1 MASRLA
7 SADVSSGEK
16 MCGIIGYVGNK
27 PAVEM
32 LKDAMTRLEYRGY
45 DSAGIATIAAGVV
58 YLRKDKG
65 KVAYVI
71 DNCNV
76 ENLPGNTGIGHVR
89 WATHGGVTLEN
100 AHPHLDSLSQIAVVH
115 NGIIE
120 NYEQLKYR
128 LARKY
133 KFKSDTDTEVIP
145 HLIREQIDAGL
156 VFEEAFIAAVK
167 QLEGSFAVIA
177 ISMLADGKLFAARK
191 DSPMVLGIGENANF
205 IGSDVLSFLSYTREA
220 VYIEDNEIIVMTA
233 KSYKIFDF
241 EHHEKKRTSVNITW
255 KLSEAGKGNY
265 DHFMIKEIN
274 EQPAV
279 IRQALMQNERQIN
292 QMAID
297 ILRSHQVIFVACGTS
312 RFAALIGRYVF
323 SRIGHTFS
331 DVVMASEF
339 GYFSDS
345 VDKNTLVIAISQSGE
360 TADVMDGVKQA
371 KAKGATVYSIVNVE
385 GSSLARMSDKA
396 LYLSCGPEIGVAA
409 TKSFTAQLC
418 LMYLLAYAM
427 DGRLT
432 EGKEKLL
439 EISALIEEGL
449 RSNMSEIAV
458 IAEKLKDKKDF
469 YFLARGIN
477 FAMAGEGAL
486 KLKEVCYV
494 HAEGMPAG
502 ELKHGTLALIEEGTP
517 VVAICPTDYTYTDTI
532 SNISEAMVRGAT
544 VVGISNTNQSVFAD
558 WIKIPEVEMI
568 FYPLV
573 TVIPLQLLAYHS
585 AIVRGLDPDKP
596 RNLAKSVTVK

>member
-1 MASRLA
+1 
-7 SADVSSGEK
+7 

-27 PAVEM
+27 PAVEI
-32 LKDAMTRLEYRGY
+32 LKDALTRLEYRGY
-45 DSAGIATIAAGVV
+45 DSAGIATISGGKVH
-58 YLRKDKG
+58 LCKDKG
-65 KVAYVI
+65 KVADVI
-71 DNCNV
+71 ETCSIK
-76 ENLPGNTGIGHVR
+76 NLPGNIGIGHVR
-89 WATHGGVTLEN
+89 WATHGSVTREN
-100 AHPHLDSLSQIAVVH
+100 AHPHCDALSQIAVIH

-120 NYEQLKYR
+120 NYEELKER
-128 LARKY
+128 LVKQY
-133 KFKSDTDTEVIP
+133 KFQSDTDTEVIP
-145 HLIREQIDAGL
+145 HLIREQIDSGL
-156 VFEEAFIAAVK
+156 NFEDAFFAAVR
-167 QLEGSFAVIA
+167 QLQGSFAIIVI
-177 ISMLADGKLFAARK
+177 STLADGKLFAARK
-191 DSPMVLGIGENANF
+191 DSPMVLGIGKDANF
-205 IGSDVLSFLSYTREA
+205 VGSDVLSFLPYTREA
-220 VYIEDNEIIVMTA
+220 VYIEDGDCVVMT
-233 KSYKIFDF
+233 KNSYQIYDFDQ
-241 EHHEKKRTSVNITW
+241 HQKQRASVNITW
-255 KLSEAGKGNY
+255 DLSEAGKGDY
-265 DHFMIKEIN
+265 AHFMIKEIK

-279 IRQALMQNERQIN
+279 IRQALMQDDRQLN
-292 QMAID
+292 RMAID
-297 ILRSHQVIFVACGTS
+297 ILRSRQVIFVACGSS
-312 RFAALIGRYVF
+312 RFAALIGRYAF
-323 SRIGHTFS
+323 SRVGHTFS

-360 TADVMDGVKQA
+360 TADVMNGVKQA
-371 KAKGATVYSIVNVE
+371 KAKGATVYSIINVE

-418 LMYLLAYAM
+418 LLYLLAYAM

-439 EISALIEEGL
+439 EISALIEDDL
-449 RSNMSEIAV
+449 QTNTSEIAV
-458 IAEKLKDKKDF
+458 IAEKFKDKKDF

-494 HAEGMPAG
+494 HAEGMAAG

-517 VVAICPTDYTYTDTI
+517 VVAICPTDYTYADI
-532 SNISEAMVRGAT
+532 VSNVSEARVRGAT
-544 VVGISNTNQSVFAD
+544 VIGISNTNQLVFD
-558 WIKIPEVEMI
+558 EWIKIPEVEMV

-585 AIVRGLDPDKP
+585 AIVRGFDPDKP

>member
-1 MASRLA
+1 
-7 SADVSSGEK
+7 VK
-16 MCGIIGYVGNK
+16 
-27 PAVEM
+27 
-32 LKDAMTRLEYRGY
+32 
-45 DSAGIATIAAGVV
+45 
-58 YLRKDKG
+58 
-65 KVAYVI
+65 
-71 DNCNV
+71 
-76 ENLPGNTGIGHVR
+76 
-89 WATHGGVTLEN
+89 
-100 AHPHLDSLSQIAVVH
+100 
-115 NGIIE
+115 
-120 NYEQLKYR
+120 
-128 LARKY
+128 KY

-156 VFEEAFIAAVK
+156 TFEDAFFAAVK
-167 QLEGSFAVIA
+167 QLEGSFAIIA
-177 ISMLADGKLFAARK
+177 ISTLADGKLFAARK
-191 DSPMVLGIGENANF
+191 DSPMVLGIGKDVNF
-205 IGSDVLSFLSYTREA
+205 VGSDVLSFLPYTREA
-220 VYIEDNEIIVMTA
+220 VYIEDGECVVMTS
-233 KSYKIFDF
+233 KSYQIYDF
-241 EHHEKKRTSVNITW
+241 EHHEKKRESVNITW
-255 KLSEAGKGNY
+255 ELSETGKGDY
-265 DHFMIKEIN
+265 PHFMIKEIR

-279 IRQALMQNERQIN
+279 IRQAMMQDDKVLNR
-292 QMAID
+292 MAID
-297 ILRSHQVIFVACGTS
+297 ILRSRQVIFVACGSS

-323 SRIGHTFS
+323 SRVGHTFS

-345 VDKNTLVIAISQSGE
+345 VDKNTLIIAISQSGE
-360 TADVMDGVKQA
+360 TADVMNGVKQA

-418 LMYLLAYAM
+418 LLYLLAYAM

-439 EISALIEEGL
+439 EISALIEEDL
-449 RSNMSEIAV
+449 QTNTSEIAA

-494 HAEGMPAG
+494 HAEGMAAG

-517 VVAICPTDYTYTDTI
+517 VVAICPTDYTYTDII
-532 SNISEAMVRGAT
+532 SNISEAQVRGAT
-544 VVGISNTNQSVFAD
+544 VIGISNANQSVFAE
-558 WIKIPEVEMI
+558 WIKIPEVETV

-573 TVIPLQLLAYHS
+573 TLIPLQLLAYHS
-585 AIVRGLDPDKP
+585 AIVRGYDPDKP

>member
-1 MASRLA
+1 
-7 SADVSSGEK
+7 
-16 MCGIIGYVGNK
+16 MCGIIGYVGDK
-27 PAVEM
+27 PAVEI
-32 LKDAMTRLEYRGY
+32 LKDALTRLEYRGY
-45 DSAGIATIAAGVV
+45 DSAGIATIDGGK
-58 YLRKDKG
+58 LHLCKNKG
-65 KVAYVI
+65 KVADVI
-71 DNCNV
+71 EDCNIN
-76 ENLPGNTGIGHVR
+76 NLPGNIGIGHVR
-89 WATHGGVTLEN
+89 WATHGSVTREN
-100 AHPHLDSLSQIAVVH
+100 AHPHCDALSQIAVIH

-120 NYEQLKYR
+120 NYEELKQR
-128 LARKY
+128 LVKQY
-133 KFKSDTDTEVIP
+133 KFQSDTDTEVIP

-156 VFEEAFIAAVK
+156 NFEDAFFTAVR
-167 QLEGSFAVIA
+167 QLQGSFAIIVV
-177 ISMLADGKLFAARK
+177 STLADGKLYAARK
-191 DSPMVLGIGENANF
+191 DSPMVLGIGKDANF
-205 IGSDVLSFLSYTREA
+205 IGSDVLSFLPYTREA
-220 VYIEDNEIIVMTA
+220 VYIEDGDCVVMT
-233 KSYKIFDF
+233 KNSYQIYDFD
-241 EHHEKKRTSVNITW
+241 HHQKPRVSVNITW
-255 KLSEAGKGNY
+255 DLSEAGKGDY
-265 DHFMIKEIN
+265 AHFMIKEIK

-279 IRQALMQNERQIN
+279 IRQALMQDDRQLN
-292 QMAID
+292 RMAID
-297 ILRSHQVIFVACGTS
+297 ILRSRQVIFVACGSS
-312 RFAALIGRYVF
+312 RFAALIGRYAF
-323 SRIGHTFS
+323 SRVGHTFS

-360 TADVMDGVKQA
+360 TADVMNGVKQA

-418 LMYLLAYAM
+418 LLYLLAYAM
-427 DGRLT
+427 DGRLI

-439 EISALIEEGL
+439 EISSLIEEGL
-449 RSNMSEIAV
+449 QNNNSEIAV
-458 IAEKLKDKKDF
+458 IAEKFKDKKDF

-494 HAEGMPAG
+494 HAEGMAAG

-517 VVAICPTDYTYTDTI
+517 VVAICPTDYTYADII
-532 SNISEAMVRGAT
+532 SNVSEARVRGAT
-544 VVGISNTNQSVFAD
+544 VIGISNTNQLVFD
-558 WIKIPEVEMI
+558 EWIKIPEVEMV

-585 AIVRGLDPDKP
+585 AIVRGFDPDKP

>member
-1 MASRLA
+1 
-7 SADVSSGEK
+7 
-16 MCGIIGYVGNK
+16 MCGIIGYVGDK
-27 PAVEM
+27 SAVEV
-32 LKDAMTRLEYRGY
+32 LKDALTRLEYRGY
-45 DSAGIATIAAGVV
+45 DSAGIATVAAGTIH
-58 YLRKDKG
+58 LCKDKG
-65 KVAYVI
+65 KVTDVI
-71 DNCNV
+71 EKCNPT
-76 ENLPGNTGIGHVR
+76 NLPGHTGIGHVR
-89 WATHGGVTLEN
+89 WATHGSVTREN
-100 AHPHLDSLSQIAVVH
+100 AHPHCDALSQIAVIH

-120 NYEQLKYR
+120 NYEQLKSR
-128 LARKY
+128 LAKKY
-133 KFKSDTDTEVIP
+133 KFQSETDTEVIP
-145 HLIREQIDAGL
+145 HLIREQIDAGAA
-156 VFEEAFIAAVK
+156 FEDAFFAAVK
-167 QLEGSFAVIA
+167 QLEGSYAIIA
-177 ISMLADGKLFAARK
+177 ISTLADGKLFAARK
-191 DSPMVLGIGENANF
+191 DSPMVLGIGKDENF
-205 IGSDVLSFLSYTREA
+205 IGSDVLSFLPYTREA
-220 VYIEDNEIIVMTA
+220 VYIEDNEFVVMT
-233 KSYKIFDF
+233 KDSYKIYDFDQR
-241 EHHEKKRTSVNITW
+241 EKKRTPINITW
-255 KLSEAGKGNY
+255 ELSEVGKGNY
-265 DHFMIKEIN
+265 DHYMIKEIN

-279 IRQALMQNERQIN
+279 IRQALMQDDRQIN
-292 QMAID
+292 RMAID

-312 RFAALIGRYVF
+312 RYAALIGRYAF
-323 SRIGHTFS
+323 SRVGHTFS

-385 GSSLARMSDKA
+385 GSSLARMSDKT

-418 LMYLLAYAM
+418 LLYLLAYAM

-439 EISALIEEGL
+439 EISALIEEEL
-449 RSNMSEIAV
+449 QSNMSEIPV

-469 YFLARGIN
+469 YYLARGIN
-477 FAMAGEGAL
+477 FAIAGEGAL

-502 ELKHGTLALIEEGTP
+502 ELKHGTLALVEEGTP

-532 SNISEAMVRGAT
+532 SNISEAKVRGAT
-544 VVGISNTNQSVFAD
+544 VIGVSNTNQSVFAD

-573 TVIPLQLLAYHS
+573 TVIPLQLLAYHL
-585 AIVRGLDPDKP
+585 AIARGLDPDKP

>member
-1 MASRLA
+1 
-7 SADVSSGEK
+7 
-16 MCGIIGYVGNK
+16 MCGINGYVGNQ
-27 PAVEM
+27 PAVEI
-32 LKDAMTRLEYRGY
+32 LKDALTRLEYRGY
-45 DSAGIATIAAGVV
+45 DSAGIATITAGTL

-65 KVAYVI
+65 KVAAVI
-71 DNCNV
+71 ENCNI
-76 ENLPGNTGIGHVR
+76 ENLPENTSIGHVR
-89 WATHGGVTLEN
+89 WATHGGVTREN
-100 AHPHLDSLSQIAVVH
+100 AHPHCDALAQIAVIH

-128 LARKY
+128 LAKKY
-133 KFKSDTDTEVIP
+133 KFTSDTDTEVIP

-156 VFEEAFIAAVK
+156 PFEDAFFAAVK

-177 ISMLADGKLFAARK
+177 ISTLTDGKLFAARK
-191 DSPMVLGIGENANF
+191 DSPMVLGIGKGANF
-205 IGSDVLSFLSYTREA
+205 IGSDVLSFLPYTREA
-220 VYIEDNEIIVMTA
+220 VYVEDNEVVIMTP
-233 KSYKIFDF
+233 KSYQIFDF
-241 EHHEKKRTSVNITW
+241 NHNEKKRASINITW

-265 DHFMIKEIN
+265 DHFMLKEIK

-279 IRQALMQNERQIN
+279 IRQALMQDDRQLN
-292 QMAID
+292 RMAID
-297 ILRSHQVIFVACGTS
+297 ILRSHPVIFVACGTS
-312 RFAALIGRYVF
+312 RYAALIGRYVF

-360 TADVMDGVKQA
+360 TADVMDGVKRA

-409 TKSFTAQLC
+409 TKSFTAQFC
-418 LMYLLAYAM
+418 LLYLLAFAM
-427 DGRLT
+427 DGRLA

-439 EISALIEEGL
+439 QISTLIEEDL
-449 RSNMSEIAV
+449 QSNTSEIAV
-458 IAEKLKDKKDF
+458 IAEKLKDKKGF

-477 FAMAGEGAL
+477 FAMAGEGSL

-532 SNISEAMVRGAT
+532 SNISEAMVRGAY
-544 VVGISNTNQSVFAD
+544 VVGISNTDQSVFAD

-585 AIVRGLDPDKP
+585 AIVRGYDPDKP